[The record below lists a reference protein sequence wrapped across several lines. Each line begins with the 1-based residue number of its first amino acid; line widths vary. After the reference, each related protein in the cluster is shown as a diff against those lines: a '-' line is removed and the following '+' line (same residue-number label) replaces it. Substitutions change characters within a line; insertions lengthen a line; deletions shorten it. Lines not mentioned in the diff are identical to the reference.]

1 MMTKEEFRKDWS
13 IRHGLP
19 FSTMRKSLCY
29 YIPYTEPEF
38 EEAYREYVR
47 LQRSYDE
54 YLKKR
59 QERHRRKCGW

>member
-1 MMTKEEFRKDWS
+1 MMTKEEFRKDWNL
-13 IRHGLP
+13 RHGLS
-19 FSTMRKSLCY
+19 FSTMRKPLY

-47 LQRSYDE
+47 LQKSYDE

-59 QERHRRKCGW
+59 